1 MEVAASKPE
10 LTPDQI
16 YDMVN
21 GMKRQDL
28 AEYKIAVI
36 YSAIF
41 AVALT
46 WVADL
51 DLVWQV
57 NITWIVAV
65 SAFIA
70 HFIIRKKER
79 N

>member
-1 MEVAASKPE
+1 MGMTAAKPE
-10 LTPDQI
+10 LTPEQI

-21 GMKRQDL
+21 GMKKQDF

-65 SAFIA
+65 TAFIA